1 MNVLITGTTG
11 MVGKGVLLEC
21 LDSPLISS
29 VVVIN
34 RHSIGLKHEKLKEI
48 IHPDFNDLTPVK
60 SQLENLDACYFCMG
74 VSALGISKEA
84 YRSITYNMTLHMA
97 KTLKIL
103 NPDLCFCYVSGAGT
117 STAENRRQHWANIK
131 GKTENELL
139 ATFNNCYLF
148 RPGYIQP
155 LKGIK
160 SATPLYNGIYT
171 VLGPFFPL
179 IKKGFPNQVT
189 TTESVG
195 KAMIN
200 ACRSG
205 YKKQHL
211 TNGDIN
217 YLATL

>member
-1 MNVLITGTTG
+1 

-48 IHPDFNDLTPVK
+48 IHQDFNDLSPIL
-60 SQLENLDACYFCMG
+60 SALDNLDACYFCMG
-74 VSALGISKEA
+74 VSAFGISKEA
-84 YRSITYNMTLHMA
+84 YRNITYSMTIHMA
-97 KTLKIL
+97 KTLKTL
-103 NPDLCFCYVSGAGT
+103 NSDLCFCYVSGAGT
-117 STAENRRQHWANIK
+117 STAENSRQHWSNIK
-131 GKTENELL
+131 GKTENELMAL
-139 ATFNNCYLF
+139 FKKCYLF

-155 LKGIK
+155 QRGIK
-160 SATPLYNGIYT
+160 SATPLYNAIYT
-171 VLGPFFPL
+171 VFGPLFPL

-189 TTESVG
+189 TTKSVG

-200 ACRSG
+200 ACSSG

-211 TNGDIN
+211 TNADIN
-217 YLATL
+217 YLAML